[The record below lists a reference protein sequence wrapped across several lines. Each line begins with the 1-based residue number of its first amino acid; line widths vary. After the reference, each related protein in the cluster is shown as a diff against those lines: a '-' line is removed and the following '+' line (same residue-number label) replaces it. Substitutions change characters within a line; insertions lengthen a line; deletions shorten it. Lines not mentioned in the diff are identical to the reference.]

1 MLKKMG
7 VESKFSMTA
16 TLGIVAL
23 LVAGICVMLI
33 LKFVKDDWDSMNSE
47 SQMKKIQIV
56 EMRSQIGY
64 GGSIHS
70 NFVNYTFSGKEK
82 DLEAFL
88 NEINKM
94 VIIMESY
101 RVVGS
106 LTEAEKVSLKAM
118 TNSLEKYRNEAYR
131 AQQLWEKEGMTGS
144 EREGFS
150 IRNNTRLVNITSLLR
165 DLDRSGLKQPSAF
178 KNRVGQLMAFMGG
191 IFLALIL
198 MVAVFGFKIMRSIVK
213 PLGDSVQKLNKVA
226 SGNLIDRVEMSS
238 RDEITQMA
246 NSVNQ
251 AVNRMCSMMSPLDH
265 KSGVPSNIPE
275 TLGWISQQ
283 VNGYSHRT
291 SDPHF
296 QMMDMEEEESE
307 EAEESDA
314 SQEESTASSKSSK
327 GSSPFQEVANEVKKL
342 ANDTIQATDDIS
354 KEIEEIHQN
363 TKGTIRAI
371 TQVTSVI
378 GKVNHR
384 YSKIQQ

>member
-23 LVAGICVMLI
+23 LVAAVCVMLS
-33 LKFVKDDWDSMNSE
+33 LKFVKDDWTSTSRE
-47 SQMKKIQIV
+47 SQMKKIQLV

-70 NFVNYTFSGKEK
+70 TFDNYTFSGKEK
-82 DLEAFL
+82 DLDDFL
-88 NEINKM
+88 NGINAM
-94 VIIMESY
+94 VIAMESY
-101 RVVGS
+101 RVVSS
-106 LTEAEKVSLKAM
+106 LTDVEKISLKAM
-118 TNSLEKYRNEAYR
+118 TDSLEKYRNEAYR
-131 AQQLWEKEGMTGS
+131 AQQLWEKDEMTKS
-144 EREGFS
+144 ERESFT
-150 IRNNTRLVNITSLLR
+150 IRNNTRLVNITSLLS
-165 DLDRSGLKQPSAF
+165 DLDRVGLTQPTNF
-178 KNRVGQLMAFMGG
+178 NNRVDQLMAFMGG

-238 RDEITQMA
+238 REEISRMA

-251 AVNRMCSMMSPLDH
+251 AVNRMSSMMSPLDH
-265 KSGVPSNIPE
+265 NAGVPSNIPE

-283 VNGYSHRT
+283 ANGYSHRT

-296 QMMDMEEEESE
+296 PPMDLGEE
-307 EAEESDA
+307 EAEEADA
-314 SQEESTASSKSSK
+314 SQEGSTASSQINKDSSH
-327 GSSPFQEVANEVKKL
+327 FHEVADDVKKL

-354 KEIEEIHQN
+354 KEIEAIHQS
-363 TKGTIRAI
+363 TKGAIRAI

-378 GKVNHR
+378 GKVNHK
-384 YSKIQQ
+384 YSKVHQ